1 MILQSGSLRK
11 RDARA
16 RQITGANCNSAII
29 STVGTLTRF
38 TAKLFIYGICVV
50 SRMGRMT
57 VDY

>member
-16 RQITGANCNSAII
+16 RQITGANYNSAII

-38 TAKLFIYGICVV
+38 TAKLFMYGICVV
-50 SRMGRMT
+50 SR
-57 VDY
+57 V